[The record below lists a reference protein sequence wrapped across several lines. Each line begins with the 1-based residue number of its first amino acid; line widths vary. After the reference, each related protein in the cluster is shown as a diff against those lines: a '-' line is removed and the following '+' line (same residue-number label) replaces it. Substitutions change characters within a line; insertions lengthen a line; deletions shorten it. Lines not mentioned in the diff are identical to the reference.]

1 MGILIDTKSLNG
13 AVDIKLMNL
22 FSSQDPEKRKWCFI
36 KLLNIEQELFITN
49 DKLKELYGIHNI
61 LSNRDASDY
70 NPMFYSRKIFKYF
83 KLCKEI
89 VHDLRCTIEM
99 MLLLTSLVSDS
110 DKKIDTIEKYLKL
123 VNDGKTWVYDTHV
136 DFFKLIKLMDN
147 SSKHHFTNDLEKRIS
162 NDEPLI
168 VMIRCTNNFNFSNA
182 KMIEEPV
189 EKIIS
194 DFNLFYNHAF
204 HEIKEFSKKAKRS

>member
-1 MGILIDTKSLNG
+1 MEILIDTISPNG
-13 AVDIKLMNL
+13 YVNIKLIDV
-22 FSSQDPEKRKWCFI
+22 FPSQNPEKRKWCFI
-36 KLLNIEQELFITN
+36 KLMNIEQDLFITN
-49 DKLKELYGIHNI
+49 DKLKELYSIHNI

-70 NPMFYSRKIFKYF
+70 NPMIYSRMIFKYF

-110 DKKIDTIEKYLKL
+110 DKKIDTIDKYLKL
-123 VNDGKTWVYDTHV
+123 VND
-136 DFFKLIKLMDN
+136 
-147 SSKHHFTNDLEKRIS
+147 
-162 NDEPLI
+162 
-168 VMIRCTNNFNFSNA
+168 FSNA